1 MKKIYFTVISTLLFI
16 GAQAQISYG
25 FDYKQNYESFT
36 DRDAASS
43 ITIALYNDNQDSTTR
58 PYSAILSVI
67 DNTTKPSLNA
77 KNKTHFD
84 MPAQQKIEFAP
95 GQKGFRN
102 IINVPIKPI
111 ADPVFWGQR
120 VFELNLGTLEGFD
133 VGDLV
138 NGFEY
143 LTIVID
149 YDGSKIGVPRVN
161 KTMFTIYPNPSSNNI
176 FVAGVACQSIQIL
189 DLMGKVVL
197 EQNLPSNQINIETL
211 PAGIY
216 VLNAMSDKG
225 LVVQKIVK
233 Q

>member
-1 MKKIYFTVISTLLFI
+1 MKKIYFSVISTLLFL

-25 FDYKQNYESFT
+25 FDYKENYESFT
-36 DRDAASS
+36 NKDAGSA
-43 ITIALYNDNQDSTTR
+43 ITIALYNANQDSTTR

-77 KNKTHFD
+77 INKTHFD
-84 MPAQQKIEFAP
+84 MPAQQKVEFLP
-95 GQKGFRN
+95 GQKGYRN
-102 IINVPIKPI
+102 IINVPINPI

-120 VFELNLGTLEGFD
+120 VFELNLGTLEGFA
-133 VGDLV
+133 VGNLV
-138 NGFEY
+138 NGHEY
-143 LTIVID
+143 FTVVID

-176 FVAGVACQSIQIL
+176 YVTGVECQSIQIL

-197 EQNLPSNQINIETL
+197 DQNLPSNQINIEAL

-225 LVVQKIVK
+225 LVTQKIVK

>member
-25 FDYKQNYESFT
+25 FDYKNNYESFS
-36 DRDAASS
+36 DRDTSSS
-43 ITIALYNDNQDSTTR
+43 ITIALYNENQDSTTR

-67 DNTTKPSLNA
+67 DNTTNPSLNGL
-77 KNKTHFD
+77 NQTHFN
-84 MPAQQKIEFAP
+84 MVAQQKVEFAT
-95 GQKGFRN
+95 GTKGFRN
-102 IINVPIKPI
+102 VINVKIRPI
-111 ADPVFWGQR
+111 ADPIFWGQR
-120 VFELNLGTLEGFD
+120 VFEVNLGTLEGFD

-138 NGFEY
+138 NSHEY

-149 YDGSKIGVPRVN
+149 YDGTKIGVPRVN
-161 KTMFTIYPNPSSNNI
+161 KAMFTVYPNPSTNI
-176 FVAGVACQSIQIL
+176 VYIGGVNCQNIQVL

-197 EQNLPSNQINIETL
+197 HQNLAGNQINIETL

-216 VLNAMSDKG
+216 ILNAMSDKG
-225 LVVQKIVK
+225 LVVQKMVK